1 MIYRFQLIP
10 PELAAEIVAA
20 LEPME
25 TVDGRL
31 TAGPDGQNIKR
42 NRQVPDTEA
51 SLALSRR
58 ITEHLSQNIL
68 LTEMAGLKRSFP
80 FRFSRHDVGAI
91 YGDHTDNGY
100 MGTPP
105 NEMRIDLSMTV
116 FLSDPASYDGGELVI
131 NADSMPDVV
140 KLPAGGAV
148 LYSGDTLHR
157 VNVVTR
163 GCRWAAITWF
173 ESRFRMLEHRA
184 LNRDLTL
191 AESALRSLGEQPPG
205 SALHTALDRVAI
217 ARRNFLRLFGE

>member
-1 MIYRFQLIP
+1 MIYRIQLIP
-10 PELAAEIVAA
+10 PELAAEIVRG
-20 LEPME
+20 LEPLE
-25 TVDGRL
+25 TVDGRI

-42 NRQVPDTEA
+42 NRQVPDSDA

-58 ITEHLSQNIL
+58 ITEYLTKNQL

-91 YGDHTDNGY
+91 YGDHTDNAI
-100 MGTPP
+100 MGAPP
-105 NEMRIDLSMTV
+105 NEMRVDLSMTV
-116 FLSDPASYDGGELVI
+116 FLSEPDSYDGGELVI
-131 NADSMPDVV
+131 NADSMPNAV
-140 KLPAGGAV
+140 KMPAGGAV

-163 GCRWAAITWF
+163 GTRWAAVTWF

-191 AESALRSLGEQPPG
+191 AETALRSMGEQPPG
-205 SALHTALDRVAI
+205 SPAAVALDRVAI
-217 ARRNFLRLFGE
+217 ARRNVLRLFGE